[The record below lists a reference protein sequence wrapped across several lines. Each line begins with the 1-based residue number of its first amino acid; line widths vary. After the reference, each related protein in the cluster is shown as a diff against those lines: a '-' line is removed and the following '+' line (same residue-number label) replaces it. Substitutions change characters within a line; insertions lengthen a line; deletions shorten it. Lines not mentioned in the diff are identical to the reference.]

1 MPLLL
6 AVAALVVL
14 ALLLPR
20 RGAGNAD
27 MPARMVAAAANRLP
41 TGRRDWG
48 QAMIAELPEVR
59 GRARRWLF
67 TAGVVRVAVFP
78 PMLRRT
84 RVLVVLGVGILATA
98 AATTA
103 AAVQAPSLTVFA
115 CALGMSMCGCAAVM
129 TSRAEQSQQ
138 RSAARLLAGAVA
150 LGGLAATI
158 IVVVR
163 VAVVHPSATIDHTH
177 YVVTALFVLTLTSY
191 LASALAPLR
200 LGRDG
205 DVAIWWALAATTA
218 WILIS
223 RTGGAVL
230 ESPTSLIFLVGAAT
244 TLAAAVGAAV
254 TTRHRAAG
262 TKAGMLTVALSA
274 PILFAINM
282 TTVLSQRH
290 YTLTDPYDISAFPH
304 SGYPDVASYLISDAL
319 DGNIIAG
326 LIVYPLALLVLAML
340 GAAIGT
346 TLPNRGTRPT
356 APHITSG

>member
-14 ALLLPR
+14 ALLLLR
-20 RGAGNAD
+20 RGAGHAD

-48 QAMIAELPEVR
+48 QAMIAELP
-59 GRARRWLF
+59 
-67 TAGVVRVAVFP
+67 
-78 PMLRRT
+78 
-84 RVLVVLGVGILATA
+84 
-98 AATTA
+98 
-103 AAVQAPSLTVFA
+103 
-115 CALGMSMCGCAAVM
+115 
-129 TSRAEQSQQ
+129 
-138 RSAARLLAGAVA
+138 
-150 LGGLAATI
+150 
-158 IVVVR
+158 
-163 VAVVHPSATIDHTH
+163 
-177 YVVTALFVLTLTSY
+177 
-191 LASALAPLR
+191 
-200 LGRDG
+200 
-205 DVAIWWALAATTA
+205 
-218 WILIS
+218 
-223 RTGGAVL
+223 
-230 ESPTSLIFLVGAAT
+230 
-244 TLAAAVGAAV
+244 AVGAAV